1 MKEGL
6 LTKKEC
12 KEVRCKEQKK
22 IDYEKIYQNRFKIL
36 KKAYRRFQKNDKY
49 EKFLEENAFWLEDYC
64 MYMAIKDAHEG
75 KSWSEW
81 EELLKKREKLHLKK

>member
-1 MKEGL
+1 MKNIS
-6 LTKKEC
+6 
-12 KEVRCKEQKK
+12 EQ
-22 IDYEKIYQNRFKIL
+22 IKIL

-75 KSWSEW
+75 KAGANGKSF
-81 EELLKKREKLHLKK
+81 